1 MKKLITV
8 LTFAAA
14 TFVSVSTA
22 SAQTVVQYN
31 SAADITNN
39 FRQTRS
45 NANVLAFNSGNGSN
59 GSTPGFAN
67 FGGAADNN
75 TVRYAYDTDPTAG
88 VTTFTTGLVALDI
101 RLAAENQSFGL
112 WFGGGTAVSP
122 ADTLV

>member
-75 TVRYAYDTDPTAG
+75 AVRYAYDTAAVEMPAFCAILRRW
-88 VTTFTTGLVALDI
+88 V
-101 RLAAENQSFGL
+101 LAELNPVNL
-112 WFGGGTAVSP
+112 ITNKIIEITK
-122 ADTLV
+122 TLSYLSCR